1 VIHPWRILRGR
12 EHLTLRFVDLP
23 LHQNASIDTAGVVQ
37 IANDLDYAERRCA
50 LMHELIHDE
59 RGIPHEHDPA
69 EELAVEREAARRLIP
84 VDDLIDV
91 ARWALSTEEAAYE
104 LAVTEDMLLCR
115 LASMTHPAD
124 RVKWKAFVDEMETDR

>member
-1 VIHPWRILRGR
+1 M
-12 EHLTLRFVDLP
+12 DLE
-23 LHQNASIDTAGVVQ
+23 QNATIDTAGVVQ

-50 LMHELIHDE
+50 LMHELVHDE

-69 EELAVEREAARRLIP
+69 EELAVEREAARRLIH

-91 ARWALSTEEAAYE
+91 ARWALCAEEAAYE
-104 LAVTEDMLLCR
+104 LAVTEDILLCR

-124 RVKWKAFVDEMETDR
+124 RAKWRVFVAEMEADR

>member
-1 VIHPWRILRGR
+1 MIHPWRILRGR

-23 LHQNASIDTAGVVQ
+23 LEQNATLDTAGVVQ

-50 LMHELIHDE
+50 LMHELVHDE

-69 EELAVEREAARRLIP
+69 EELAVEREAARRLIQ

-91 ARWALSTEEAAYE
+91 ARWALSMEEAAYE
-104 LAVTEDMLLCR
+104 LAVTEDTLVCR
-115 LASMTHPAD
+115 LGSITHPVD
-124 RVKWKAFVDEMETDR
+124 RQKWRAFVDEMAADR